1 MNVEHSKWGNEEP
14 REVTTTSSG
23 PSPTL
28 IGLGVVIVLFI
39 VFFLQNS
46 KTVKINFLFFEKDT
60 TIRWSLLVAVV
71 LGVAADRI
79 FSIWWRRR
87 RKSNDAAD

>member
-1 MNVEHSKWGNEEP
+1 MSVENTKFNGEHQ
-14 REVTTTSSG
+14 EVASG
-23 PSPTL
+23 PKGPSATL
-28 IGLGVVIVLFI
+28 IGLGLVIVLFV
-39 VFFLQNS
+39 VFFFQNS

-79 FSIWWRRR
+79 FSMWWHRRAK
-87 RKSNDAAD
+87 RKTEA